1 MAGRNPRRVF
11 RREENV
17 IAVLD
22 LEAELAR
29 LTTFART
36 PTSPQD
42 ERRKGL
48 AQLAP
53 YRDGGIFTSKFSGTG
68 GWERHPAGDEIVY
81 VLEGATMLR
90 SITDAG
96 PQQQELRAGMMVVVP
111 QGLWH
116 RFESAAGVTLM
127 SVTPLPTEHPEID
140 IEDPRPGQLRAG

>member
-1 MAGRNPRRVF
+1 VARLVVKRN
-11 RREENV
+11 REKTLV
-17 IAVLD
+17 AVLD
-22 LEAELAR
+22 LNAELAR
-29 LTTFART
+29 LTQFART
-36 PTSPQD
+36 PTSPES

-48 AQLAP
+48 AHLAP

-96 PQQQELRAGMMVVVP
+96 PQAQELRAGMMVVVP
-111 QGLWH
+111 QGVWH

-127 SVTPLPTEHPEID
+127 SVTPLPTDHPAVD
-140 IEDPRPGQLRAG
+140 VDDPR